1 MSQITHIWK
10 VPLRVKIWRSRGA
23 YIGVINDA
31 ATIELLQP
39 YIGKPVTLEI
49 AGVAINAKLTK
60 LPQKGL
66 TYLAI
71 FLPRRLSP
79 TWDQLRERSELHNAV
94 ITIIE
99 GDDHRN
105 NQHG

>member
-23 YIGVINDA
+23 YIGVINDV

-39 YIGKPVTLEI
+39 YVGKPITLEI

-66 TYLAI
+66 TYLAV
-71 FLPRRLSP
+71 FLPRRLAP
-79 TWDQLRERSELHNAV
+79 TWDQLREKGELHNAV
-94 ITIIE
+94 IVITE
-99 GDDHRN
+99 GDV
-105 NQHG
+105 